1 MNARWRDKESWD
13 QRLKPSPPPLSAK
26 NIHGSKQAERSL
38 ESAPDSCIWHVPP
51 TLGRGKPL
59 HCEPDA
65 ESSLWNVFLS
75 SHGKLLPVL
84 LELTRSS
91 LLGKSMPSCWPWEM
105 AVADS
110 TLAARRQYQE
120 VLAGFSRRPNCS
132 SHWLFPVLPSGY
144 TLTTYTLE
152 RFLYGLQAMLSHP
165 HQPERFYQQKNL
177 CLPSQQTCKQNH
189 SLHPSTSYQISQPPS
204 CVIF

>member
-1 MNARWRDKESWD
+1 MVLSR
-13 QRLKPSPPPLSAK
+13 QREAWNRLRILVSDMYLLHLAEASLSTVSLTRSPLS
-26 NIHGSKQAERSL
+26 GM
-38 ESAPDSCIWHVPP
+38 C
-51 TLGRGKPL
+51 
-59 HCEPDA
+59 
-65 ESSLWNVFLS
+65 FLS

-91 LLGKSMPSCWPWEM
+91 LLGKSMSSRWPCEM

-132 SHWLFPVLPSGY
+132 SHWLFPVLLSGY

-189 SLHPSTSYQISQPPS
+189 SLHPSTSHQISQLPS